1 MNQHEITT
9 NEKQIFRNTYYLS
22 LIIKKISRGED
33 IKYKPLKEAFNLIL
47 KNKVKERD
55 FHFGAFFAALKT
67 KGPTEE
73 EISALVDAALELDNF
88 KNKGKLKLSFPEKIY
103 NIIGSGKDD
112 IKTFNVSTATAFLA
126 SAGGLKVAKSL
137 SYATSGLTGGRD
149 ALEEVGVNL
158 NITPLKMVK
167 ALEIYGVAFFAI
179 ENQIPKF
186 DKVYGGKFFFIHP
199 LSYVFPALISPIK
212 INNILYGI
220 ADINTEL
227 SAKLLRKYN
236 FDNSAVVC
244 GMNKS
249 QDKYIDEI
257 SIIGP
262 TKITELRNRQIKT
275 YIFNPEQ
282 IGLKLAREKDII
294 SESREESILT
304 FLRVLNGLD
313 DGPKS
318 EMVCLNSGVLF
329 YISGKCDSIEEGYLL
344 SKELIESKK
353 VIYKL
358 QELIEFTHGD
368 KKKFKAWMKRLY
380 E

>member
-1 MNQHEITT
+1 MNKHEITK

-22 LIIKKISRGED
+22 LIIKKIIRGED

-47 KNKVKERD
+47 KNEVKERD
-55 FHFGAFFAALKT
+55 LHFGAFFAALKT
-67 KGPTEE
+67 KGSTEE

-88 KNKGKLKLSFPEKIY
+88 KNKEKLKLSVPEKVY
-103 NIIGSGKDD
+103 NIVGSGKDD

-126 SAGGLKVAKSL
+126 SAGGLKIAKSL

-149 ALEEVGVNL
+149 VLEEVGVNL

-167 ALEIYGVAFFAI
+167 ALEKYGVAFFAI

-199 LSYVFPALISPIK
+199 LSYVLPALISPIK
-212 INNILYGI
+212 VNNILYGI

-244 GMNKS
+244 GMNKD
-249 QDKYIDEI
+249 QNKYIDEI

-262 TKITELRNRQIKT
+262 TKITELRNQHIKT
-275 YIFNPEQ
+275 YTFNPEQ
-282 IGLKLAREKDII
+282 IELKLAREKDIV
-294 SESREESILT
+294 SESREESILA
-304 FLRVLNGLD
+304 FLRVLSGLD
-313 DGPKS
+313 NGPKS
-318 EMVCLNSGVLF
+318 EMVCLNSGMLF
-329 YISGKCDSIEEGYLL
+329 YISGECDSIEEGYLL
-344 SKELIESKK
+344 SNELIESRK